1 VFKKF
6 SFITIV
12 IFFLFYAFFWFK
24 LFEPSKKIVL
34 ESPVSKYLPFNIAAN
49 NLFPTGGK
57 AKNVLSSNTDEVL
70 PESYKI
76 NLALRKQAFN
86 LSCEF
91 AAASSVIYHFTNNP
105 EFSPAKEQQSEKVL
119 MEKIGVSENPNIG
132 IRMGKTI
139 PASSEALLNNL
150 NERFGGTDYYGVH
163 APPFIDLFNSYGL
176 PSKLLDKNQDIVS
189 FIKNAIY
196 KNHLVMAWIKIGFGK
211 EIDLGLSY
219 GVTIPIVKGE
229 HVVVITGYSQNGVFI
244 MDPGSGRENYI
255 DFSDLLEATKN
266 FPFPFLEVPSSSSFS
281 LDPNGKQKDEFTGL
295 DRNIIKIRVENA
307 SKIVGKGSE
316 MANILK
322 DFGYSLAGVE
332 NSKCTDCE
340 NIQVKIKESL
350 KDYAGLLKRDLNF
363 ASFNIEN
370 ISFDLSSSD
379 SADMIVTIGK

>member
-1 VFKKF
+1 MLKKF

-12 IFFLFYAFFWFK
+12 LFFLLYSFFWFK

-34 ESPVSKYLPFNIAAN
+34 ESPVSKYLPFNIVAN
-49 NLFPTGGK
+49 NLSPARK
-57 AKNVLSSNTDEVL
+57 IKNVLSSNTNQTAI

-91 AAASSVIYHFTNNP
+91 AAAASIIYHLTNNP
-105 EFSPAKEQQSEKVL
+105 DFSAVKEQQAEKTL

-163 APPFIDLFNSYGL
+163 APPFIELFNSYGL

-196 KNHLVMAWIKIGFGK
+196 KNHLVMAWIKIGFGSD
-211 EIDLGLSY
+211 IDMALSY
-219 GVTIPIVKGE
+219 GVSVPIIKGE
-229 HVVVITGYSQNGVFI
+229 HTVVITGYNQNGVFI

-255 DFSDLLEATKN
+255 DFSDLLEATEN

-295 DRNIIKIRVENA
+295 SRSIVKIRVENA

-316 MANILK
+316 MADILK
-322 DFGYSLAGVE
+322 DFGYTLAGVE

-340 NIQVKIKESL
+340 NIQVKIKGSL

-379 SADMIVTIGK
+379 SADMVVTVGK